1 LQTVAVNFLPFS
13 ILFLGTQCVSWLA
26 NRLFACNSFPSTVA
40 RAESTDGGSSSSEQ
54 EEVTS
59 SAPAS
64 PSGSEEQLAAA
75 AAAAQATGGHHVD
88 QPAEAD
94 AQPLPSDDESVA
106 STEVM
111 DPAADSE
118 ESDHLGSP

>member
-1 LQTVAVNFLPFS
+1 LAPSAFLGLQTVYLLV
-13 ILFLGTQCVSWLA
+13 I
-26 NRLFACNSFPSTVA
+26 RFP

-64 PSGSEEQLAAA
+64 PSWSEEQLAAA
-75 AAAAQATGGHHVD
+75 AAHATGHHVD

-106 STEVM
+106 SAEVM

-118 ESDHLGSP
+118 DSDYLGSP